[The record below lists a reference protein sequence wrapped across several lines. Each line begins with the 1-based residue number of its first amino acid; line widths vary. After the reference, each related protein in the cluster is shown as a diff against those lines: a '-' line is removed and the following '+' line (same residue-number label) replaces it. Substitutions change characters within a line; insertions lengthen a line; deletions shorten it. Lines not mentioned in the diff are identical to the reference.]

1 MSAKALLSASVS
13 APPAVYVEDVFSTYL
28 YTGNGSTQTIT
39 NGIALGDNVVNYLTG
54 KTITNIGSAITLG
67 SLSNVNDGILETTN
81 GTNYAFTS
89 GTLDI
94 YVDMGAGFA
103 ATGYLIAPQGTTNS
117 AVYNTIDGF
126 IVKAS
131 NDASTWTTIQ
141 TFSGYD
147 STYPAWNAGS
157 FRPFTFSNTTAYRYW
172 RLQSTDG
179 SNDSISEW
187 ALLNNSPGIGKGGLI
202 YYKQRDGSWFPTMVD
217 TVRGLNN
224 RSFTH
229 LTDPGDT
236 GGNFTALS
244 NGYQINDGNAI
255 QNGIG
260 LKYAS
265 WTFRKAEKFF
275 DVVTFTAAAGAY
287 SATVNHSLGSTPG
300 CIIVKC
306 TSSGGAVGD
315 WNVWHRSLASD
326 KALVL
331 NSSSAQNAPGT
342 NWITANSTS
351 FSVNGSLPTDNATY
365 VAYLFAHDAGGF
377 GDAGT
382 DSVVSC
388 GSYTGNGSTSGPTVD
403 LGWEPQWLLIKR
415 ASAGTGGW
423 FLLDSMRGIAT
434 GSADASLQA
443 ESANAENTANDR
455 LSLTSTGFQ
464 LTTTSSFFN
473 NSGDTYIYIAIRRG
487 PMKTPESGTEVFAT
501 VAASGS
507 TGTSRSIGFPSD
519 FLWAR
524 RRDFAYAPVVV
535 DRLRGYS
542 ATSGGSQPALET
554 TNTGAENPFTTAV
567 VYDVW
572 NDTVKDGAVLGSTS
586 SALWYHF
593 RRAPGFFDVVAYT
606 GTSASITVNHN
617 LGVTP
622 ELIIGKC
629 RSAVFPWIVYHQFLG
644 TGAYIALNT
653 DAARS
658 LVSLV
663 SAVSATSFTG
673 EANAMSYSGNTHV
686 AYLFATL
693 AGISKVGSYTGT
705 GTTLSIDCGFTAGAR
720 FVLIK
725 RTDST
730 GDWYVWDTARG
741 IISGNDPYLLLNS
754 TAAEVTNTDYIDPLS
769 SGFQVSST
777 APAAINASGGTY
789 IFLAIA

>member
-13 APPAVYVEDVFSTYL
+13 AGPAVYVEDVFSTYL
-28 YTGNGSTQTIT
+28 YTGTGAAQTIT
-39 NGIALGDNVVNYLTG
+39 NGID
-54 KTITNIGSAITLG
+54 
-67 SLSNVNDGILETTN
+67 LSGE
-81 GTNYAFTS
+81 
-89 GTLDI
+89 
-94 YVDMGAGFA
+94 
-103 ATGYLIAPQGTTNS
+103 
-117 AVYNTIDGF
+117 
-126 IVKAS
+126 
-131 NDASTWTTIQ
+131 
-141 TFSGYD
+141 
-147 STYPAWNAGS
+147 
-157 FRPFTFSNTTAYRYW
+157 
-172 RLQSTDG
+172 
-179 SNDSISEW
+179 
-187 ALLNNSPGIGKGGLI
+187 GGLI
-202 YYKQRDGSWFPTMVD
+202 YYKQRDGSWYPTMVD

-244 NGYQINDGNAI
+244 NGYQINDSNAI

-388 GSYTGNGSTSGPTVD
+388 GSYTNNSSQAVEVN
-403 LGWEPQWLLIKR
+403 LGWEPQWVLIKR
-415 ASAGTGGW
+415 ADGSGDWIVA
-423 FLLDSMRGIAT
+423 DMMRGIAVTQSDT
-434 GSADASLQA
+434 GGGTGPSLSAN
-443 ESANAENTANDR
+443 SANAENATGAAVKP
-455 LSLTSTGFQ
+455 TSTGFKVQ
-464 LTTTSSFFN
+464 YNVTTN
-473 NSGDTYIYIAIRRG
+473 QNSAATTGTVTYIYIAIRRG
-487 PMKTPESGTEVFAT
+487 PMKTPTVGTEVFKVNT
-501 VAASGS
+501 RTGTGSNTSVTEIGFTPDLVAAKVR
-507 TGTSRSIGFPSD
+507 TTADLNWGTY
-519 FLWAR
+519 W
-524 RRDFAYAPVVV
+524 Y
-535 DRLRGYS
+535 DRLRGNFKHLASSSTNDEGGVSNGYALAGTAQETADIVQIAS
-542 ATSGGSQPALET
+542 INTSG
-554 TNTGAENPFTTAV
+554 
-567 VYDVW
+567 
-572 NDTVKDGAVLGSTS
+572 DTLVD
-586 SALWYHF
+586 WFF

-606 GTSASITVNHN
+606 GTGSARTVAHN
-617 LGVTP
+617 LGVAP
-622 ELIIGKC
+622 ELIITK
-629 RSAVFPWIVYHQFLG
+629 RR
-644 TGAYIALNT
+644 
-653 DAARS
+653 DAAEDWWSYHSALGATQTIRLQADFTAATTS
-658 LVSLV
+658 LTWDD
-663 SAVSATSFTG
+663 TSPTSSVFTLSNYVWV
-673 EANAMSYSGNTHV
+673 NASGGTYI
-686 AYLFATL
+686 AYLFAT
-693 AGISKVGSYTGT
+693 APGVSKVGSYTGT

-741 IISGNDPYLLLNS
+741 IISGNDPYLRLNS

>member
-13 APPAVYVEDVFSTYL
+13 AGPAAYVEDVFSTYL
-28 YTGNGSTQTIT
+28 YTGNSSTQTIT
-39 NGIALGDNVVNYLTG
+39 NGID
-54 KTITNIGSAITLG
+54 
-67 SLSNVNDGILETTN
+67 LSGE
-81 GTNYAFTS
+81 
-89 GTLDI
+89 
-94 YVDMGAGFA
+94 
-103 ATGYLIAPQGTTNS
+103 
-117 AVYNTIDGF
+117 
-126 IVKAS
+126 
-131 NDASTWTTIQ
+131 
-141 TFSGYD
+141 
-147 STYPAWNAGS
+147 
-157 FRPFTFSNTTAYRYW
+157 
-172 RLQSTDG
+172 
-179 SNDSISEW
+179 
-187 ALLNNSPGIGKGGLI
+187 GGLI
-202 YYKQRDGSWFPTMVD
+202 YYKQRDGSWYPTMVD

-275 DVVTFTAAAGAY
+275 DVVTYTGDGNGSTPRVISHNLGSVPGVIIIKTLGASSDWLVYHRSLGPDKNLRLNSTAAAQTNT
-287 SATVNHSLGSTPG
+287 SFPWQNTSPTSTTFTVTPG
-300 CIIVKC
+300 DGW
-306 TSSGGAVGD
+306 TNGGG
-315 WNVWHRSLASD
+315 
-326 KALVL
+326 
-331 NSSSAQNAPGT
+331 Q
-342 NWITANSTS
+342 
-351 FSVNGSLPTDNATY
+351 TY

-487 PMKTPESGTEVFAT
+487 PMKTPESGTEVFHAK
-501 VAASGS
+501 
-507 TGTSRSIGFPSD
+507 
-519 FLWAR
+519 
-524 RRDFAYAPVVV
+524 V
-535 DRLRGYS
+535 DRDASSTTVPSYS
-542 ATSGGSQPALET
+542 APFTVDLAFSRFKTNVQGNYIGSRLQGLRRMDT
-554 TNTGAENPFTTAV
+554 TGTGAESASTDFAFDYQTGWGNIG
-567 VYDVW
+567 
-572 NDTVKDGAVLGSTS
+572 GA
-586 SALWYHF
+586 SANFISWMF

-606 GTSASITVNHN
+606 GTSSATTVSHN
-617 LGVTP
+617 LGVVP
-622 ELIIGKC
+622 ELMIVKRRDGAGGWFVY
-629 RSAVFPWIVYHQFLG
+629 SAP
-644 TGAYIALNT
+644 
-653 DAARS
+653 
-658 LVSLV
+658 
-663 SAVSATSFTG
+663 
-673 EANAMSYSGNTHV
+673 SGNTKEVQLHLPAGLSTNSCWNNTSPTSSIFSV
-686 AYLFATL
+686 GAGGAGTNDAGETYIAYLFATL
-693 AGISKVGSYTGT
+693 AGVSKVGSYTGT
-705 GTTLSIDCGFTAGAR
+705 GTTLSVDCSFTAGAR